1 MDGWMDGTKER
12 RRWPLR
18 MGWKLGLNNDLL
30 LPEFQLDNLPQRTEG
45 RQKLEIVVEK
55 MARYLGDIGRG

>member
-1 MDGWMDGTKER
+1 
-12 RRWPLR
+12 